1 VANLDEHAAAS
12 IEAETGTGPAAGNPT
27 THMGTNTSEAD
38 SASAKAAPATPS
50 PAADQ
55 TEYTPK
61 SHALATTPLSTGDR
75 RSLLLILLILLRLLQ
90 PWSCD
95 RRHIPLLLNLE
106 LLTTNHLLLHRRQS
120 GGRVRSRT
128 WNPHL
133 DHSHKELT
141 TVSVQPEWE
150 HLTAQRGSGL
160 AAPH

>member
-1 VANLDEHAAAS
+1 VATLDEQAAAS
-12 IEAETGTGPAAGNPT
+12 TEAETGTGPAAGNPT

-75 RSLLLILLILLRLLQ
+75 SSLLLLLILLLLLRLLQ
-90 PWSCD
+90 PWSSD

-128 WNPHL
+128 LEP
-133 DHSHKELT
+133 
-141 TVSVQPEWE
+141 P
-150 HLTAQRGSGL
+150 
-160 AAPH
+160 P